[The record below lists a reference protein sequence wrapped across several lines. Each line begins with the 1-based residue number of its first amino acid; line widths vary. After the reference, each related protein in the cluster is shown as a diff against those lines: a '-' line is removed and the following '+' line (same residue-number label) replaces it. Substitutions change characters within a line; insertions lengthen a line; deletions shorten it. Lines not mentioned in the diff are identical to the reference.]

1 MLIFNSQKKL
11 EERKEKQ
18 NQLIKQLIDM
28 VLNETAL
35 VVDETTKEN
44 VFQMMTHNVYLDEKV
59 KPSLATINDL
69 LFYSNDFKIRQ
80 KYGLKKIVYALIVDS
95 YSGEISKYDFW
106 KEYIINKIGPEK
118 KLTTEELKKI
128 MTWEIVQY
136 IKKYH
141 CDRERTFNERVNK
154 KAPKEETV
162 EDDYLDLKKTY
173 VNLDMHVFDQVEKYI
188 DSIFV
193 TYFAT
198 AFLERFVAFSYSVRD
213 ENEMI
218 QLAKKW
224 FGKIRKKI
232 RQELYKGLISN
243 EFLTFLNGELAL
255 NEDRIVSLMTYYV
268 FDFDNCLTRKYIDYI
283 VEESATT
290 KSVPQDVNMDMI
302 KEHIL
307 LAITVCPP
315 KMEKDPTQLY
325 ENDIYFILTS
335 KNEEKISELIEE
347 AQEYYKKLNQED

>member
-1 MLIFNSQKKL
+1 MLFFNSQKKFQ
-11 EERKEKQ
+11 ERKEKQ

-44 VFQMMTHNVYLDEKV
+44 IFQIMTHNVVYLDEKIEL
-59 KPSLATINDL
+59 SLATINDL
-69 LFYSNDFKIRQ
+69 RFYSNDFKIRQ

-106 KEYIINKIGPEK
+106 KEYIINKMGPEK

-128 MTWEIVQY
+128 MTWEIVQH

-154 KAPKEETV
+154 KSPKEETV

-173 VNLDMHVFDQVEKYI
+173 VTLDMHVFDQVEKYI

-193 TYFAT
+193 TYFST
-198 AFLERFVAFSYSVRD
+198 AFLEEIVAFSYPVKD
-213 ENEMI
+213 ENEMT

-224 FGKIRKKI
+224 FGAIRKKI
-232 RQELYKGLISN
+232 R
-243 EFLTFLNGELAL
+243 
-255 NEDRIVSLMTYYV
+255 
-268 FDFDNCLTRKYIDYI
+268 
-283 VEESATT
+283 
-290 KSVPQDVNMDMI
+290 
-302 KEHIL
+302 
-307 LAITVCPP
+307 
-315 KMEKDPTQLY
+315 
-325 ENDIYFILTS
+325 
-335 KNEEKISELIEE
+335 
-347 AQEYYKKLNQED
+347 